1 MRYNVGQLITD
12 VDRKLHTGG
21 AALTQDFFGALDEG
35 RRNLIGKIQPPEL
48 TRVAFM
54 EQALYDQI
62 DRYAAPSDL
71 QYDNVT
77 EIKKLSS
84 RFNVDTLTKPL
95 EQVYLR
101 RFDQKRQLARNIF
114 NVHHEN
120 GIKYMRIHDPR
131 GLKQHEH
138 ILINEADSLT
148 QNGNWNV
155 GGNLVNLTIDHFQYI
170 KGKGSLRFDL
180 NNSGTTGF
188 IETFNMKPVSIY
200 DYLNE
205 GSVFTWI
212 YIPEFNSI
220 TSVKITLGSSL
231 TDYYYMTVNQPH
243 DNNQFTNEWNLLSYV
258 IQNMQTTGNPNP
270 KNITYLR
277 FDITTTGVPIYACR
291 IDNIMARKGFVYQVT
306 YGSAFC
312 IIDPV
317 TLLWK
322 QIATQNSDLIP
333 LEEDSYQL
341 LMLETAKV
349 VQYEAFGNG
358 FRTLDDV
365 NKIEAELQAKYL
377 QYKRLHKDESIAPMQ
392 SSYVF
397 GEMYSGYTDD
407 PLDDSDGWGDG
418 GGFGNSGIP
427 LGN

>member
-1 MRYNVGQLITD
+1 
-12 VDRKLHTGG
+12 
-21 AALTQDFFGALDEG
+21 
-35 RRNLIGKIQPPEL
+35 
-48 TRVAFM
+48 
-54 EQALYDQI
+54 
-62 DRYAAPSDL
+62 
-71 QYDNVT
+71 
-77 EIKKLSS
+77 
-84 RFNVDTLTKPL
+84 
-95 EQVYLR
+95 
-101 RFDQKRQLARNIF
+101 
-114 NVHHEN
+114 
-120 GIKYMRIHDPR
+120 
-131 GLKQHEH
+131 
-138 ILINEADSLT
+138 
-148 QNGNWNV
+148 
-155 GGNLVNLTIDHFQYI
+155 
-170 KGKGSLRFDL
+170 
-180 NNSGTTGF
+180 
-188 IETFNMKPVSIY
+188 
-200 DYLNE
+200 
-205 GSVFTWI
+205 
-212 YIPEFNSI
+212 
-220 TSVKITLGSSL
+220 
-231 TDYYYMTVNQPH
+231 
-243 DNNQFTNEWNLLSYV
+243 
-258 IQNMQTTGNPNP
+258 
-270 KNITYLR
+270 
-277 FDITTTGVPIYACR
+277 
-291 IDNIMARKGFVYQVT
+291 MARKGFVYQVT